1 MNNLT
6 IDSLKEKINKN
17 KRDISRIKFNLQ
29 EKQKQLDENTFKMQ
43 YLERYGELN
52 IHNSIKNYCQHHN
65 LPYNPEKHFYDVLQ
79 SSASIDGW
87 LRYNQPPL

>member
-1 MNNLT
+1 MNNLS
-6 IDSLKEKINKN
+6 IESLKEKIKTD
-17 KRDISRIKFNLQ
+17 KRNISRIKFNLQ
-29 EKQKQLDENTFKMQ
+29 EKQKQLDDNIFKIQ

-52 IHNSIKNYCQHHN
+52 IHNSIKNNCQHHI
-65 LPYNPEKHFYDVLQ
+65 LPFNPDKHFYDVLQ

>member
-1 MNNLT
+1 MNNLN